1 MDVLVVGRGSAA
13 KRHISNLQK
22 LSRVKHVIVYS
33 NHAPDIKIERNSR
46 IETINSLKDI
56 SPDFAI
62 IANQTHRH
70 ISVAL
75 KLADKGIPLFIEKP
89 LSHNTEGLNRLR
101 RISIEKNS
109 RIFVAYNLRFL
120 RALRYIKSIIS
131 RSKLGKLYFARIEAG
146 QYLPLWRP
154 LRDYT
159 NCYSAR
165 REEGG
170 GVGLDLSHELD
181 YMRYLFGN
189 PIHWQVFSGRISDLK
204 IDSNDIFEGRYHYPN
219 KFICSVHL
227 DYLYMPKRRGL
238 YIIGSRGTLS
248 LDFVQKKISIS
259 YGNLT
264 KGIGDRKMFEV
275 NRTYLDELI
284 YFIDM
289 LKANKK
295 VEPTLEDGMEILNL
309 LKNKN
314 A

>member
-22 LSRVKHVIVYS
+22 LGRVKHIMVYS

-56 SPDFAI
+56 RPDFAI

-70 ISVAL
+70 ISAAL
-75 KLADKGIPLFIEKP
+75 ALADKGIPLFIEKP

-101 RISIEKNS
+101 RTALK
-109 RIFVAYNLRFL
+109 RRGKIFVAYNLRFL
-120 RALRYIKSIIS
+120 GALRYIKNIIS

-154 LRDYT
+154 GRDYT

-165 REEGG
+165 RNEGG
-170 GVGLDLSHELD
+170 GVELDLSHELD

-189 PIHWQVFSGRISDLK
+189 PIRWRVFSGRISDLK

-238 YIIGSRGTLS
+238 YIIGSQGTLAC
-248 LDFVQKKISIS
+248 DFVQKKISIS
-259 YGNLT
+259 HGNVT
-264 KGIGDRKMFEV
+264 KWIGDKEMFEI
-275 NRTYLDELI
+275 NRTYVDELI

-289 LKANKK
+289 LRSGRKL
-295 VEPTLEDGMEILNL
+295 ELTLEDGMEILNL
-309 LKNKN
+309 LRNKN